1 MPYFGSFDLHCN
13 NAVGVIIDE
22 NKKVVLKR
30 RFKNDLETILKTL
43 EPFGESLEGLVVEST
58 YNWYWLVD
66 GLMDNNYKVHLAHTV
81 ETAATCSKKYSDDY
95 RDAFHLAD
103 LLRKDELPEGYIYP
117 KEDRPL
123 RDLLRKRGMLVRSRT
138 QHLLSLENFFNRHL
152 AIRVNASYTK
162 KLKDQELDLMF
173 TDPYLQFSAK
183 SNLAVIKTLSCQI
196 EKLEKVILKAAKS
209 KKEFQQ
215 LLTIPGIGIVI
226 ALAIL
231 LEVGNINRFKKPGCY
246 ISYCRCAP
254 SRKESNNKKKG
265 EGNRKNGN
273 KYLSW
278 AYIEAANFTIRFCP
292 YAKAYYMK
300 KLKTAGQRVVAL
312 KSVAAK
318 LARATYYMLK
328 EDVKY
333 DPEKLFGKLKETN
346 KGCDSKPRRGLD
358 DQPSV

>member
-1 MPYFGSFDLHCN
+1 
-13 NAVGVIIDE
+13 
-22 NKKVVLKR
+22 
-30 RFKNDLETILKTL
+30 
-43 EPFGESLEGLVVEST
+43 
-58 YNWYWLVD
+58 
-66 GLMDNNYKVHLAHTV
+66 
-81 ETAATCSKKYSDDY
+81 
-95 RDAFHLAD
+95 
-103 LLRKDELPEGYIYP
+103 
-117 KEDRPL
+117 
-123 RDLLRKRGMLVRSRT
+123 MLVRSRT

-162 KLKDQELDLMF
+162 KLKDQELDLMV

-265 EGNRKNGN
+265 EGNRK
-273 KYLSW
+273 KW
-278 AYIEAANFTIRFCP
+278 E
-292 YAKAYYMK
+292 
-300 KLKTAGQRVVAL
+300 
-312 KSVAAK
+312 
-318 LARATYYMLK
+318 
-328 EDVKY
+328 
-333 DPEKLFGKLKETN
+333 
-346 KGCDSKPRRGLD
+346 
-358 DQPSV
+358 